1 MPHVLLTNDDGFDRE
16 GIGALREALLAADLD
31 VTVLAPSG
39 NRSGASRSIT
49 CHGLVDVVEHAGG
62 AAPILHCSGTP
73 VDAVRIGL
81 LSERCAPA
89 DVVVSG
95 INHGTNLGDDVH
107 YSGTVAA
114 AVEAALLGV
123 PGIAFSQQADD
134 GGVGLRETGAHGFAL
149 AGLAA
154 SLVRHVVERPPPPG
168 VALSVNLPARPP
180 APGAVALVRPGRRTY
195 RRGLARA
202 RRVGAGSRAVPALRR
217 HRVTA
222 AARDRAGHG
231 LRGAAGRPGHG
242 DRPARGAVG
251 RAVRRPGVGGRARPG
266 GARALSRRPSC
277 AAPSRPRRRAPRCR
291 ILHRTGPPRGLAPQR
306 RAARTGGSLA
316 ADVSACGVAVSGMDG
331 SKREERQRWL

>member
-39 NRSGASRSIT
+39 DRSGASRSIT

-62 AAPILHCSGTP
+62 EAPILHCSGTP

-180 APGAVALVRPGRRTY
+180 APGAVALVRPGRRAY
-195 RRGLARA
+195 RRGWLAPAETEPGVA
-202 RRVGAGSRAVPALRR
+202 RFQPYAGTGSPPPPETEPDTDFAALLAG
-217 HRVTA
+217 RVTVTVLHA
-222 AARDRAGHG
+222 A
-231 LRGAAGRPGHG
+231 PWVV
-242 DRPARGAVG
+242 PS
-251 RAVRRPGVGGRARPG
+251 
-266 GARALSRRPSC
+266 GARAW
-277 AAPSRPRRRAPRCR
+277 AD
-291 ILHRTGPPRGLAPQR
+291 GLA
-306 RAARTGGSLA
+306 LA
-316 ADVSACGVAVSGMDG
+316 ALVP
-331 SKREERQRWL
+331 